1 MNRDNFNSSNE
12 RSLGAILSGCLENRP
27 DAQKQ
32 LFKLYY
38 GYAKSICMR
47 YCPDKKETEEVL
59 NSGFLKIFQNLHQ
72 YDPSN
77 LFRAWIK
84 TIMVRTAIDHI
95 RKNQK
100 YKDTIP
106 LNETFDV
113 PFEDDIVD
121 TLSAEEI
128 LREIGNLPV
137 SYRTVFL
144 LYVIEGYNHR
154 EIGELLGIS
163 EGTSKSNLSI
173 ARAKLKTRLIAINP
187 KIRYLYNNVSE

>member
-1 MNRDNFNSSNE
+1 MTYSVFHSSNE
-12 RSLGAILSGCLENRP
+12 PKLKEILEGCLANRQ

-47 YCPDKKETEEVL
+47 YCPDKKHAEEVL
-59 NSGFLKIFQNLHQ
+59 NSGFLKIFQNLSSFN
-72 YDPSN
+72 PENS
-77 LFRAWIK
+77 FRAWIK
-84 TIMVRTAIDHI
+84 VIMIHTAIDSL
-95 RKNQK
+95 RKEQK

-106 LNETFDV
+106 LNETYDAPFD
-113 PFEDDIVD
+113 DDILD
-121 TLSAEEI
+121 KISAEEI
-128 LREIGNLPV
+128 LEQVRQLPA
-137 SYRTVFL
+137 SYRTVFV

-173 ARAKLKTRLIAINP
+173 ARAKLKTKLLNINP
-187 KIRYLYNNVSE
+187 NVRFMYNVSD